1 MSSSSSVQQAREA
14 LGKRLR
20 EIRKDSGLT
29 ARDLAARAG
38 WHESKCSRIE
48 NGRTPPSDDDLR
60 VYTLYCAAAD
70 QTADLIATARNIDGA
85 YVEWRRMER
94 SGLRRAQE
102 SVMPLWERTRHFR
115 AYSSWLIPGP
125 FQTPAYIRALL
136 MSIRDRRAL
145 PDDLEEAVGI
155 RVDKQRVLYEGGR
168 RFAVVLEESTLRHL
182 IGGPETMAGQLGHL
196 LSLAALPNVSLGV
209 VPLSTDRTALWPV
222 EDGRAGAIWAQRV
235 HREDF
240 DDSLSVTAH
249 LFQAE
254 VPKGGDVRV
263 TVVGRRVFAQR
274 ITDPRGAVD
283 WRSGDWND
291 LVHTPVAV
299 PSVVETALHGYLAAS
314 GLVFGCFDFALTGE
328 GGSPEDWWA
337 IECNP
342 NGQWGWLPDAPAITE
357 AFADILSME
366 GISSSS

>member
-168 RFAVVLEESTLRHL
+168 RFAVVLEESTLRHR

-222 EDGRAGAIWAQRV
+222 EDFWV
-235 HREDF
+235 F
-240 DDSLSVTAH
+240 DDSQVNVELVSAFLTITQPH
-249 LFQAE
+249 E
-254 VPKGGDVRV
+254 VGMYAR
-263 TVVGRRVFAQR
+263 TFAALA
-274 ITDPRGAVD
+274 DSAVY
-283 WRSGDWND
+283 G
-291 LVHTPVAV
+291 
-299 PSVVETALHGYLAAS
+299 
-314 GLVFGCFDFALTGE
+314 
-328 GGSPEDWWA
+328 
-337 IECNP
+337 
-342 NGQWGWLPDAPAITE
+342 APARTLITS
-357 AFADILSME
+357 AIDSL
-366 GISSSS
+366 G

>member
-20 EIRKDSGLT
+20 EIRKDSGLS

-48 NGRTPPSDDDLR
+48 NGRTSPSDDDLR

-196 LSLAALPNVSLGV
+196 LSLATLPNVSLGV

-222 EDGRAGAIWAQRV
+222 EDFWV
-235 HREDF
+235 F
-240 DDSLSVTAH
+240 DDSQVNVELVSAFLTITQPH
-249 LFQAE
+249 E
-254 VPKGGDVRV
+254 VGMYAR
-263 TVVGRRVFAQR
+263 TFAALA
-274 ITDPRGAVD
+274 DSAVY
-283 WRSGDWND
+283 G
-291 LVHTPVAV
+291 
-299 PSVVETALHGYLAAS
+299 
-314 GLVFGCFDFALTGE
+314 
-328 GGSPEDWWA
+328 
-337 IECNP
+337 
-342 NGQWGWLPDAPAITE
+342 APARTLITS
-357 AFADILSME
+357 AIDSL
-366 GISSSS
+366 G

>member
-14 LGKRLR
+14 LGRRLR

-29 ARDLAARAG
+29 ARELASRAG

-60 VYTLYCAAAD
+60 VYTRYCAAAD

-125 FQTPAYIRALL
+125 FQTPAYIKALL

-145 PDDLEEAVGI
+145 PDDLEAAVGI
-155 RVDKQRVLYEGGR
+155 RVDKQRVLYEGAR

-196 LSLAALPNVSLGV
+196 LSLATLPNVSLGV
-209 VPLSTDRTALWPV
+209 IPLSTDRTALWPV
-222 EDGRAGAIWAQRV
+222 EDFWV
-235 HREDF
+235 F
-240 DDSLSVTAH
+240 DDSQVNVELVSAFLTITQPH
-249 LFQAE
+249 E
-254 VPKGGDVRV
+254 VGMYAR
-263 TVVGRRVFAQR
+263 TFAALA
-274 ITDPRGAVD
+274 DSAVY
-283 WRSGDWND
+283 G
-291 LVHTPVAV
+291 
-299 PSVVETALHGYLAAS
+299 
-314 GLVFGCFDFALTGE
+314 
-328 GGSPEDWWA
+328 
-337 IECNP
+337 
-342 NGQWGWLPDAPAITE
+342 APARTLITS
-357 AFADILSME
+357 AIDSL
-366 GISSSS
+366 G

>member
-1 MSSSSSVQQAREA
+1 MRSTGRPDSDRYPPRSMSSSSSIRQARES

-29 ARDLAARAG
+29 ARELASRAG

-60 VYTLYCAAAD
+60 VYTLHCAAD
-70 QTADLIATARNIDGA
+70 DLTADLIATARNIDGS

-102 SVMPLWERTRHFR
+102 SVIPLWERTRHFR

-145 PDDLEEAVGI
+145 PDDLEAAIGV
-155 RVDKQRVLYEGGR
+155 RVDKQRVLHEGAR

-196 LSLAALPNVSLGV
+196 LSLATLPNVSLGV
-209 VPLSTDRTALWPV
+209 IPLCTDRTALWPV
-222 EDGRAGAIWAQRV
+222 EDFWV
-235 HREDF
+235 F
-240 DDSLSVTAH
+240 DDAQVNVELVSAFLTITQPH
-249 LFQAE
+249 E
-254 VPKGGDVRV
+254 VGMYAR
-263 TVVGRRVFAQR
+263 TFAALA
-274 ITDPRGAVD
+274 DSAVY
-283 WRSGDWND
+283 G
-291 LVHTPVAV
+291 
-299 PSVVETALHGYLAAS
+299 
-314 GLVFGCFDFALTGE
+314 
-328 GGSPEDWWA
+328 
-337 IECNP
+337 
-342 NGQWGWLPDAPAITE
+342 APARTLITS
-357 AFADILSME
+357 AIDSL
-366 GISSSS
+366 G

>member
-125 FQTPAYIRALL
+125 FQTPAYIKALL

-145 PDDLEEAVGI
+145 PDDLEAAVGI
-155 RVDKQRVLYEGGR
+155 RVDKQGVLYEGAR

-196 LSLAALPNVSLGV
+196 LSLATLPNVSLGV
-209 VPLSTDRTALWPV
+209 IPLNTDRTALWPV
-222 EDGRAGAIWAQRV
+222 EDFWV
-235 HREDF
+235 F
-240 DDSLSVTAH
+240 DDSQVNVELVSAFLTITQPH
-249 LFQAE
+249 E
-254 VPKGGDVRV
+254 VGMYAR
-263 TVVGRRVFAQR
+263 TFAALADSAVYGASAR
-274 ITDPRGAVD
+274 TLIT
-283 WRSGDWND
+283 S
-291 LVHTPVAV
+291 
-299 PSVVETALHGYLAAS
+299 
-314 GLVFGCFDFALTGE
+314 
-328 GGSPEDWWA
+328 A
-337 IECNP
+337 IDSL
-342 NGQWGWLPDAPAITE
+342 G
-357 AFADILSME
+357 
-366 GISSSS
+366 

>member
-125 FQTPAYIRALL
+125 FQTPAYIKALL

-145 PDDLEEAVGI
+145 PDDLEAAVGI
-155 RVDKQRVLYEGGR
+155 RVDKQRVLYEGAR

-196 LSLAALPNVSLGV
+196 LSLATLPNVSLGV
-209 VPLSTDRTALWPV
+209 IPLSTDRTALWPV
-222 EDGRAGAIWAQRV
+222 EDFWV
-235 HREDF
+235 F
-240 DDSLSVTAH
+240 DDSQVNVELVSAFLTITQPH
-249 LFQAE
+249 E
-254 VPKGGDVRV
+254 VGMYAR
-263 TVVGRRVFAQR
+263 TFA
-274 ITDPRGAVD
+274 
-283 WRSGDWND
+283 
-291 LVHTPVAV
+291 
-299 PSVVETALHGYLAAS
+299 
-314 GLVFGCFDFALTGE
+314 
-328 GGSPEDWWA
+328 
-337 IECNP
+337 
-342 NGQWGWLPDAPAITE
+342 
-357 AFADILSME
+357 AFADSAVYGAPARTLITSAIDSL
-366 GISSSS
+366 G